1 MKFMAVLNERIQRVT
16 TLFEKWP
23 AFIDRG
29 RMGDANVTIHNEM
42 TMRLLMRS
50 QQNKKRYLSWII
62 VSKQL
67 LLKKI
72 FCLTMLIAVKC
83 WMIKAR
89 YMIWTMLTTFS
100 RLCNLFWR
108 DPWSSCHAC
117 PFGNDITNHL
127 LKDLSTLIVLTFHPW
142 TCVCLS
148 RAKLHPLM
156 AASKSHA
163 VNFRLPGTA
172 GGPVCESVSVS

>member
-1 MKFMAVLNERIQRVT
+1 MTGLHRPRKNGRCKCDHSQRNDHEALDEVT
-16 TLFEKWP
+16 TKL
-23 AFIDRG
+23 
-29 RMGDANVTIHNEM
+29 
-42 TMRLLMRS
+42 
-50 QQNKKRYLSWII
+50 KKRYLSWII

-142 TCVCLS
+142 TRVCLS